1 MPTTGAH
8 RWKHKLSQQHP
19 AIRPDAVFVL
29 RRRKVV
35 SKGLRSREMAAAGN
49 FGGSVPER
57 KRNTVLSQPL

>member
-1 MPTTGAH
+1 MYY
-8 RWKHKLSQQHP
+8 
-19 AIRPDAVFVL
+19 AVE
-29 RRRKVV
+29 RKVV

>member
-1 MPTTGAH
+1 M
-8 RWKHKLSQQHP
+8 LFLYY
-19 AIRPDAVFVL
+19 AVE
-29 RRRKVV
+29 RKVV